1 MVFMRMFNL
10 LYLLRKIEVAYGVDF
25 DLVHT
30 PIMAHP
36 LLYSKNYAER
46 ENKKS

>member
-1 MVFMRMFNL
+1 MRMFNL
-10 LYLLRKIEVAYGVDF
+10 LYLLRKKGLGGEGDF
-25 DLVHT
+25 DLVHS